1 MFQNFIAA
9 ILTFGLW
16 NRVTKEQNEKT
27 YKSSWLRVFIYAVL
41 TFATGAFLYQ
51 SYQVSHIRN
60 FVFIEGI
67 RGAFSNDSN
76 VVDSVKMQINNIFRN
91 PAGKEERDS
100 LMKEYIK
107 TFESN
112 KMPYSGLMLTM
123 IYANDSTKPVKY
135 YPNKKNPDYPKV
147 AKNGPLYRIDYY
159 SSSVPS
165 FFPTVFI
172 DSTKFKFAAE
182 EEIKMPIY
190 TNGKYEHLN
199 YSYHDEKI
207 KKSLRE
213 KVGRFGSHDIRY
225 FGAYNLQECHFKE
238 IPNSYAI
245 LDEELNT
252 LNFFSAADISR
263 CIYTI
268 YVDSDCPLSYFGVN
282 FDIPVDMKTFDFPAD
297 SIIYTGFNVTNPKKL
312 DEIREHSSYTFIM
325 NFPTLENL
333 QLIRSLILTSLVTL
347 FATLFCSNLYFC
359 LRRIYLKYL
368 RAHRLPI
375 SKARKYNIKKVKV
388 FKAIVF
394 VIYLFLLCFIA
405 FLVYRI
411 LIEDYYIVVYPN
423 RYYYYGGWILAIL
436 IICMILYLLRKLLV
450 VKK

>member
-27 YKSSWLRVFIYAVL
+27 YKSSWLRVIIYAVL

-76 VVDSVKMQINNIFRN
+76 VVDSVQLQINNIFRN
-91 PAGKEERDS
+91 PADEEIDS
-100 LMKEYIK
+100 LMKEYMK
-107 TFESN
+107 KSESN
-112 KMPYSGLMLTM
+112 KIPYSGLMLSM

-135 YPNKKNPDYPKV
+135 FRNKKNPDYPKV
-147 AKNGPLYRIDYY
+147 AKNGPLYRIDYF
-159 SSSVPS
+159 SSNVPS

-172 DSTKFKFAAE
+172 DSTRFELVAKE
-182 EEIKMPIY
+182 EKDLPIY
-190 TNGKYEHLN
+190 ANDKYEHL
-199 YSYHDEKI
+199 YYTYYDKTI

-213 KVGRFGSHDIRY
+213 KVGRFGSHDIY
-225 FGAYNLQECHFKE
+225 YCGAYNLQECHLKK

-245 LDEELNT
+245 LDKELNT

-282 FDIPVDMKTFDFPAD
+282 FDIPVDMKTYDFPAD
-297 SIIYTGFNVTNPKKL
+297 NIIYTGFNVTDPKKL
-312 DEIREHSSYTFIM
+312 DEIRKHPSYTFIM

-347 FATLFCSNLYFC
+347 FATLLCSNLYFC

-368 RAHRLPI
+368 KEHRLPI
-375 SKARKYNIKKVKV
+375 AKARKYNIKKVKV